1 VLSTKIKKKR
11 RVIYSPFLK
20 YMKGNTMGYYTKYD
34 VKITGFDNA
43 KQAVEGTKE
52 YLGYYDISENGTE
65 ITASFE
71 DKWYDWK
78 KDSVALTQMYPRI
91 LIEISGEGE
100 ESEDFWKARI
110 KNGQCEIVQAKIV
123 FPDFKVIK

>member
-1 VLSTKIKKKR
+1 
-11 RVIYSPFLK
+11 
-20 YMKGNTMGYYTKYD
+20 MGYYTKYD